1 MESLSN
7 RVYKLTWQNK
17 KIVGPLV
24 SVCTLLLVSVLLSGC
39 VTYGLGVG
47 LGSHGHSSVGIST
60 SFRPRHK
67 HASQAKRADRQTRKE
82 VSRILSGYRLNTRQI
97 RVKVSRGRVTLRGT
111 VHSYALERDI
121 IKRIARL
128 PGIHTV
134 RSKMHV
140 RYARQ

>member
-1 MESLSN
+1 MESLN
-7 RVYKLTWQNK
+7 NIEYKLTWQNK
-17 KIVGPLV
+17 KRVGRLV
-24 SVCTLLLVSVLLSGC
+24 GVCALLFMSVALSGC

-47 LGSHGHSSVGIST
+47 LGSHGHSSVGIAT

-67 HASQAKRADRQTRKE
+67 HLTQAQRADKHMHQE

-97 RVKVSRGRVTLRGT
+97 RVKVSRGLVTLRGA
-111 VHSYALERDI
+111 VDSYALERDI

-128 PGIHTV
+128 PDVHTV

-140 RYARQ
+140 RYARH